1 MPLLD
6 EKTREEVAAELA
18 DLEKPVKLVMFT
30 QDFECQFCK
39 ETRQLCEEVAEL
51 SDQISIE
58 IYDFVADKD
67 KADEYG
73 VDKIPAIVVVGAK
86 DYGVRFFGIPS
97 GYEFMSVLDGI
108 KTVAAGQVELMPETL
123 AFLEGLEEPL
133 HLQVFI
139 TPTCPYCPRAVIL
152 AHHLAI
158 ASDKVTADMVEAIEF
173 PHLAQKYSVMGVP
186 RSVINETVHQEGAAP
201 EPMLLERLKEAV
213 SAE

>member
-6 EKTREEVAAELA
+6 EKTRGEVTAELA

-30 QDFECQFCK
+30 QDFECQFCR
-39 ETRQLCEEVAEL
+39 ETRELCEEVAEL
-51 SDQISIE
+51 SDQIAVE

-73 VDKIPAIVVVGAK
+73 VDKIPAIVIVGAK

-123 AFLEGLEEPL
+123 AFLGELKEPL

-139 TPTCPYCPRAVIL
+139 TPT
-152 AHHLAI
+152 
-158 ASDKVTADMVEAIEF
+158 
-173 PHLAQKYSVMGVP
+173 
-186 RSVINETVHQEGAAP
+186 
-201 EPMLLERLKEAV
+201 
-213 SAE
+213 

>member
-39 ETRQLCEEVAEL
+39 ETRELCEEVAEL
-51 SDQISIE
+51 SDQISVE

-123 AFLEGLEEPL
+123 AFLEELKEPL

-139 TPTCPYCPRAVIL
+139 TPT
-152 AHHLAI
+152 
-158 ASDKVTADMVEAIEF
+158 
-173 PHLAQKYSVMGVP
+173 
-186 RSVINETVHQEGAAP
+186 
-201 EPMLLERLKEAV
+201 
-213 SAE
+213 

>member
-39 ETRQLCEEVAEL
+39 ETRELCEEVAEL

-123 AFLEGLEEPL
+123 AFLGELKEPL

-139 TPTCPYCPRAVIL
+139 TPT
-152 AHHLAI
+152 
-158 ASDKVTADMVEAIEF
+158 
-173 PHLAQKYSVMGVP
+173 
-186 RSVINETVHQEGAAP
+186 
-201 EPMLLERLKEAV
+201 
-213 SAE
+213 

>member
-18 DLEKPVKLVMFT
+18 DLEKPVKLMMFT

-39 ETRQLCEEVAEL
+39 ETRELCEEVAEL
-51 SDQISIE
+51 SEKISVE

-123 AFLEGLEEPL
+123 AFLEELEEPL